1 MVNPIGGGSVQ
12 EAELPRVTGVAW
24 RASPARTESPFAQG
38 LRRLRRSATAL
49 VGAAIVGVLLVVAI
63 FADVLAPDSPTAS
76 DQMHTFARPSW
87 AQASPKVESSA
98 TARS

>member
-76 DQMHTFARPSW
+76 DQIYLAPGAKYS
-87 AQASPKVESSA
+87 
-98 TARS
+98 TALP